1 MKIDIRIAACIVKD
15 NEILMIRHKKGDEK
29 YWLLP
34 GGRVEYGETMIET
47 LKREMIEETGLE
59 ISVGKLM
66 FVSEAIPEDNHRH
79 IINMFFEAEIV
90 GGEIKLGNEE
100 ILDAVEFIDIDKIDE
115 IKIYPIIKD
124 ELKQYINDGKPLGY
138 IGCRWQ

>member
-1 MKIDIRIAACIVKD
+1 MKIDIRIAACILKD
-15 NEILMIRHKKGDEK
+15 DKILMVRHKKGEKK

-34 GGRVEYGETMIET
+34 GGRMEFGETMVET

-59 ISVGKLM
+59 ISVGNLM

-79 IINMFFEAEIV
+79 IVNMFFEAEIT
-90 GGEIKLGNEE
+90 GGEMRLGNEE

-115 IKIYPIIKD
+115 IVMYPLIRD

-138 IGCRWQ
+138 LGCRWK